1 MKYFSE
7 TGLETIARNELKE
20 YDESLILGEP
30 QAVPIEELVEYHF
43 GLEIEYRHL
52 RQNGDV
58 LGCTVFNGTKL
69 PIWIPEEKRYAL
81 LEVKGGTIVLDVS
94 LLKCRNDGRL
104 RFTIAHELAHWLI
117 HQELY
122 KSGSVAAAHS
132 NCTSMDV
139 DPSVECQ
146 ANMLGTCFLMPKNQV
161 KKAFYKVRNS
171 ADSVGEL
178 AQIFDVSK
186 QAMGIFLKNHNLM

>member
-7 TGLETIARNELKE
+7 TALETIARNELKE

-94 LLKCRNDGRL
+94 LLKCRNDDYCPCRTQPWVSYYPYLTKHRGRN
-104 RFTIAHELAHWLI
+104 
-117 HQELY
+117 Y
-122 KSGSVAAAHS
+122 G
-132 NCTSMDV
+132 
-139 DPSVECQ
+139 
-146 ANMLGTCFLMPKNQV
+146 
-161 KKAFYKVRNS
+161 
-171 ADSVGEL
+171 
-178 AQIFDVSK
+178 
-186 QAMGIFLKNHNLM
+186 